1 MKYKEKNT
9 GYPAMRLRTR
19 ILIMLAVLMVPAA
32 VFYGR
37 DNCSGNTIA
46 KESPDRPASAIDAAR
61 AFVIAE
67 DFGRAVSAYSV
78 LVRKDSSNVLLN
90 AEYAYALA
98 LNGIYDG
105 ALARLD
111 RIWRPGG
118 NTPVVDFFAS
128 QVFALMG
135 YETLAVEVG
144 KKIEAGSVPEWIAS
158 HASDLLVKYS
168 DRNPA
173 DNMSEGGDVVTDFRR
188 ANRLAA
194 QNHNLMAAA
203 MFEGIITAYPGEYL
217 PYIGSSIALEKA
229 GLNDQATAAMEKAI
243 EIVGNGT
250 ENQETRHVLQTRL
263 AEMKMKPVP
272 GGKAAGAVAAVM
284 KSSESNGRRMLAY
297 AGGMI
302 SPSFLSL
309 NGRFGTFISG
319 SGSLS
324 ADLGI
329 TRSGG
334 AMSLTLGAMN
344 YFRQRIF
351 AGGYGLNL
359 GFGGGS
365 TAVNVKV
372 SVGLSIM
379 NKNSRASWDIF
390 LDGQQPLVPKGATTT
405 VGLSIGRSVYFGSR

>member
-1 MKYKEKNT
+1 MKYKEKT
-9 GYPAMRLRTR
+9 SRHPGLRPGIRLLMIMTALMIPAV
-19 ILIMLAVLMVPAA
+19 A
-32 VFYGR
+32 FYGR
-37 DNCSGNTIA
+37 DNCNGDKMS
-46 KESPDRPASAIDAAR
+46 KETPDRPGPALDAAR
-61 AFVIAE
+61 ALVIAR
-67 DFGRAVSAYSV
+67 DFGRAVSAYAV

-111 RIWRPGG
+111 RIWRPGA
-118 NTPVVDFFAS
+118 NTPVVDFFTS

-144 KKIEAGSVPEWIAS
+144 KKIEAGSVPDWIAS
-158 HASDLLVKYS
+158 DASDLLMKYS
-168 DRNPA
+168 DRNPS
-173 DNMSEGGDVVTDFRR
+173 DNMTEGGDVVTDFRR

-194 QNHNLMAAA
+194 QNYNLMAVA

-217 PYIGSSIALEKA
+217 PYVGSSIALEKA
-229 GLNDQATAAMEKAI
+229 GLDEQAVAAVEKALAI
-243 EIVGNGT
+243 LGDGP
-250 ENQETRHVLQTRL
+250 ENQETRQVLQNRL
-263 AEMKMKPVP
+263 TEMKMRTVS
-272 GGKAAGAVAAVM
+272 GGRNAVAAAAA
-284 KSSESNGRRMLAY
+284 KKGSETSGRRMLAY

-302 SPSFLSL
+302 SPSYLSL

-334 AMSLTLGAMN
+334 AMSLNLGAMN

-405 VGLSIGRSVYFGSR
+405 VGLSIGRSIYFGSR

>member
-1 MKYKEKNT
+1 MKYKGKNT
-9 GYPAMRLRTR
+9 GYPGMRLRTR
-19 ILIMLAVLMVPAA
+19 ILIVLSALMVPAA

-37 DNCSGNTIA
+37 DNCSGDNMA
-46 KESPDRPASAIDAAR
+46 KEAPDRPASAIDAAR

-90 AEYAYALA
+90 AEYSYALA

-111 RIWRPGG
+111 RIWRPAG
-118 NTPVVDFFAS
+118 NTPVVDFFAA

-158 HASDLLVKYS
+158 HASDLLSKYS

-217 PYIGSSIALEKA
+217 PYVGSSIALEKA
-229 GLNDQATAAMEKAI
+229 GLADQATAAMERAI
-243 EIVGNGT
+243 EIVGDGP
-250 ENQETRHVLQTRL
+250 ENQETRQLLQNRL
-263 AEMKMKPVP
+263 SEMKMKPVS
-272 GGKAAGAVAAVM
+272 GGKAAGAVAAVL
-284 KSSESNGRRMLAY
+284 KSSESSGRRMLAY

-302 SPSFLSL
+302 SPSYLSL

-334 AMSLTLGAMN
+334 AMSLNLGAMN

-351 AGGYGLNL
+351 AGGYGVNL

-372 SVGLSIM
+372 SLGLSIM

>member
-1 MKYKEKNT
+1 MIDKGKNT
-9 GYPAMRLRTR
+9 GYPGMRSCARL
-19 ILIMLAVLMVPAA
+19 LIMLTALMVPAVA
-32 VFYGR
+32 FYGR
-37 DNCSGNTIA
+37 DNCAGDMMS
-46 KESPDRPASAIDAAR
+46 KETPDRPGSALDAAR
-61 AFVIAE
+61 AVVIAE
-67 DFGRAVSAYSV
+67 DFDRAVSAYAV

-111 RIWRPGG
+111 RIWRPGA
-118 NTPVVDFFAS
+118 NTSVVDFFAS

-144 KKIEAGSVPEWIAS
+144 KKIEAGSVPEWISA
-158 HASDLLVKYS
+158 AAADLLMKYS

-173 DNMSEGGDVVTDFRR
+173 DNMSEDGDVVTDFRR

-217 PYIGSSIALEKA
+217 PYVGSSTALEKA

-243 EIVGNGT
+243 EIVGNGS
-250 ENQETRHVLQTRL
+250 ENQETRQLLQNRL
-263 AEMKMKPVP
+263 SEMKMKPVS
-272 GGKAAGAVAAVM
+272 GGKAAGAVAAVL
-284 KSSESNGRRMLAY
+284 KSSESSGRRMLAY

-302 SPSFLSL
+302 SPSYLSL

-334 AMSLTLGAMN
+334 AMSLNLGAMN

-351 AGGYGLNL
+351 AGGYGVNL

>member
-1 MKYKEKNT
+1 MKYKEKT
-9 GYPAMRLRTR
+9 SRHPGLRPCIRLLIIMTALMIPAV
-19 ILIMLAVLMVPAA
+19 A
-32 VFYGR
+32 FYGR
-37 DNCSGNTIA
+37 DNFNGDKMS
-46 KESPDRPASAIDAAR
+46 KETPDRPGPALDAAR
-61 AFVIAE
+61 ALVIAR
-67 DFGRAVSAYSV
+67 DFGRAVSAYAV

-105 ALARLD
+105 AMARLD
-111 RIWRPGG
+111 RIWRPGA
-118 NTPVVDFFAS
+118 NTPVVDFFTS

-144 KKIEAGSVPEWIAS
+144 KKIEAGSVPDWIAS
-158 HASDLLVKYS
+158 DASDLLMKYS
-168 DRNPA
+168 DRNPS
-173 DNMSEGGDVVTDFRR
+173 DNMTEGGDVVTDFRR

-194 QNHNLMAAA
+194 QNYNLMAVA

-217 PYIGSSIALEKA
+217 PYVGSSIALEKA
-229 GLNDQATAAMEKAI
+229 GLDEQAVAAVEKALAI
-243 EIVGNGT
+243 LGDGP
-250 ENQETRHVLQTRL
+250 ENQETRQVLQNRL
-263 AEMKMKPVP
+263 TEMKMRTVSGGRNAVP
-272 GGKAAGAVAAVM
+272 AAAA
-284 KSSESNGRRMLAY
+284 KKGSETSGRRMLAY

-302 SPSFLSL
+302 SPSYLSL

-334 AMSLTLGAMN
+334 AMSLNLGAMN

-405 VGLSIGRSVYFGSR
+405 VGLSIGRSIYFGSR